1 MQDFITKYLGE
12 KFIQSPPFDLKSCYN
27 DFISTTPLIFVL
39 SSGSDPNKVLDILAN
54 DMNMSDRLKRIA
66 LGQGQGKKAS
76 TMVEKGMAAGDWVM
90 LQNCHLSISWMP
102 TLEQICESFEPT
114 KINPEFRLWLT
125 SMPFENFPTSVLQSD
140 VKITK
145 EPPKGLRASLRN
157 TDIKLDNI
165 KLNKTSKP
173 KEFQK
178 LLFGLSFFHAIV
190 IERKKFGPLG
200 WNSPYEFN
208 DTDFDISAA
217 QMELYVDSYA
227 QIPFKVLQQLTS
239 MVNYGGSVTADKDM
253 RTSDILVS
261 SFINQTTLNEEHKF
275 SKSGL
280 YYSLTPNSDDSYGSY
295 QVHAVH

>member
-1 MQDFITKYLGE
+1 MPQTNWLEKNVWDDLGEMAGLPFFRRLPEEFAAHVDTWKDIFDSPEPHRKTFPGTMAVVTPLQRLCILRCLRRDKIELSMQDFITKYLGE
-12 KFIQSPPFDLKSCYN
+12 KFIQPPPFDLKSCYN
-27 DFISTTPLIFVL
+27 DSISTTSLIFVL
-39 SSGSDPNKVLDILAN
+39 SSGSDPNKDLDILAN

-125 SMPFENFPTSVLQSD
+125 SMPSENFPTSVLQSG

-145 EPPKGLRASLRN
+145 EPPKGLRANLRN
-157 TDIKLDNI
+157 TYIKLDNS

-190 IERKKFGPLG
+190 IERKKFGPY
-200 WNSPYEFN
+200 P
-208 DTDFDISAA
+208 A
-217 QMELYVDSYA
+217 
-227 QIPFKVLQQLTS
+227 
-239 MVNYGGSVTADKDM
+239 TASNK
-253 RTSDILVS
+253 
-261 SFINQTTLNEEHKF
+261 
-275 SKSGL
+275 
-280 YYSLTPNSDDSYGSY
+280 
-295 QVHAVH
+295 